1 MYLHI
6 SEMKF
11 LRGKFRIWL
20 PHKSSWDAVL
30 LLLPTLSPSFL
41 CLKIPWLCSHTFPVA
56 KILPL
61 KVCIYLPETLPD
73 LCRLVYSLSWFN
85 SHESTPWTCLSHA
98 GANRQAISGHYNVP
112 SILVWSL
119 FYDSVVPLT
128 HTLLNNHLFLWIVC
142 IFNCYG
148 FIYLPSCF

>member
-6 SEMKF
+6 SDMKL

-20 PHKSSWDAVL
+20 PHKSSWEAVL
-30 LLLPTLSPSFL
+30 LFPPTLSPSFL
-41 CLKIPWLCSHTFPVA
+41 CLKNTWVWSHTFPVA

-61 KVCIYLPETLPD
+61 KVRIYLPEALLD
-73 LCRLVYSLSWFN
+73 LCSWVYSLSWFN

-119 FYDSVVPLT
+119 CYDSVLSLT
-128 HTLLNNHLFLWIVC
+128 HTLLNDHVFLWIVC
-142 IFNCYG
+142 ILHCYG